1 MNVLWNKV
9 SFRVFLGVVLV
20 LLVTFAAILLFS
32 GFSLQEIEYKALWS
46 KLESQ
51 ARIVESELG
60 VRDGLY
66 QNFLEQ
72 MNEKNLNYANIIA
85 KLIDADPDLY
95 LKTEKLIELAKQL
108 QVDEIHV
115 TDGTGILTNGSVE
128 GFFGFDFSTTDQ
140 TKPLLAILTNNQ
152 PIVQEPQPR
161 GTTNEIFQYISVP
174 RVDQKGIVQVGI
186 SYNRYTEQLR
196 KYTVESVLESIYLGE
211 EEYVFVVENDVIIAH
226 SDSEMIGKTLE
237 DFGIEEEFVGG
248 ELAFN
253 QGEETKLGYEI
264 KLGDDSYVVTVSG
277 LVGLKERLL
286 HNFLTLL
293 YIMLMILAILSV
305 MFFFVAR
312 IINRGFNF
320 ITGTITELS
329 TGNFDVAFEER
340 MLKRKDE
347 FGTIMKDLQIL
358 VESLNKSFRKV
369 KESVKHTIGT
379 SDELNRMTE
388 ESLLS
393 MKELMEKSDE
403 ISENTSSTASAIEEV
418 TASIEEISTSAQQV
432 SHVSQDL
439 TGEIV
444 KISDSIQNGTRYIE
458 SHLKN
463 MDLMNHENDSMV
475 SSISE
480 MVDKTL
486 NAQNI
491 VETIASIASQTNLL
505 ALNAAIE
512 AARAGE
518 SGKGFAVVADE
529 IRKLAEESNSASSKI
544 GEMLN
549 EVMQKADASKQNVEI
564 VSESFV
570 KLNDETNSISD
581 NFSDIQKAIN
591 SIGEDSETLSS
602 LSEEQSA
609 SAEEIAA
616 AMTTSV
622 KALDSTL
629 GHIRENAETINK
641 ETKTSETIA
650 SKSNSLNALNQE
662 LEDSVN
668 VFKLKD
674 E

>member
-1 MNVLWNKV
+1 
-9 SFRVFLGVVLV
+9 
-20 LLVTFAAILLFS
+20 
-32 GFSLQEIEYKALWS
+32 
-46 KLESQ
+46 
-51 ARIVESELG
+51 
-60 VRDGLY
+60 
-66 QNFLEQ
+66 
-72 MNEKNLNYANIIA
+72 
-85 KLIDADPDLY
+85 
-95 LKTEKLIELAKQL
+95 
-108 QVDEIHV
+108 
-115 TDGTGILTNGSVE
+115 
-128 GFFGFDFSTTDQ
+128 
-140 TKPLLAILTNNQ
+140 
-152 PIVQEPQPR
+152 
-161 GTTNEIFQYISVP
+161 
-174 RVDQKGIVQVGI
+174 
-186 SYNRYTEQLR
+186 
-196 KYTVESVLESIYLGE
+196 
-211 EEYVFVVENDVIIAH
+211 
-226 SDSEMIGKTLE
+226 
-237 DFGIEEEFVGG
+237 
-248 ELAFN
+248 
-253 QGEETKLGYEI
+253 
-264 KLGDDSYVVTVSG
+264 
-277 LVGLKERLL
+277 
-286 HNFLTLL
+286 
-293 YIMLMILAILSV
+293 
-305 MFFFVAR
+305 
-312 IINRGFNF
+312 
-320 ITGTITELS
+320 
-329 TGNFDVAFEER
+329 
-340 MLKRKDE
+340 
-347 FGTIMKDLQIL
+347 
-358 VESLNKSFRKV
+358 
-369 KESVKHTIGT
+369 
-379 SDELNRMTE
+379 
-388 ESLLS
+388 
-393 MKELMEKSDE
+393 
-403 ISENTSSTASAIEEV
+403 
-418 TASIEEISTSAQQV
+418 
-432 SHVSQDL
+432 
-439 TGEIV
+439 
-444 KISDSIQNGTRYIE
+444 
-458 SHLKN
+458 
-463 MDLMNHENDSMV
+463 
-475 SSISE
+475 